1 MPFWS
6 NNRRKKRI
14 DINLLINNNDYQFC
28 IFNNKKNKEQRSIL
42 KNNIARTK
50 SRFNF
55 SLFLTKG
62 QKFIDIYDKKIEKK
76 LLKRL
81 NEIYNEQNS
90 LTNQYH
96 EWLDEQNKNIGK
108 FEDNF
113 YEKQKTKFKQLF
125 S

>member
-76 LLKRL
+76 IIKK
-81 NEIYNEQNS
+81 IK
-90 LTNQYH
+90 
-96 EWLDEQNKNIGK
+96 WNI
-108 FEDNF
+108 
-113 YEKQKTKFKQLF
+113 
-125 S
+125 